1 MAVLL
6 SNGSFSVDQIVG
18 FSMFL
23 GFYFSDFIGAV
34 TIYCPIQQIFASSSR
49 KTNVS
54 VSGDFHQDPPW
65 AISVHLSDFCCYT
78 NFCCSLTFDK
88 GKRHGLLH
96 HPDNRYG
103 LVHVHLSQ
111 HPPADPHSAMP
122 SVNLASHFS
131 VPHTSIFMV
140 SQTHL
145 CMFLSCSI
153 CVSRSHSSICED
165 QATCCCT
172 QGGRGGPS
180 NGCLSGLG

>member
-1 MAVLL
+1 MAPLL
-6 SNGSFSVDQIVG
+6 SNGSSSVDWIVG
-18 FSMFL
+18 FSMCH
-23 GFYFSDFIGAV
+23 GFYFSAFIDAG
-34 TIYCPIQQIFASSSR
+34 TIYYPVWQIFVSSSR
-49 KTNVS
+49 KTNIS
-54 VSGDFHQDPPW
+54 VSGDFRQDKPW
-65 AISVHLSDFCCYT
+65 VISVHLSDFCCYT
-78 NFCCSLTFDK
+78 NFCCSLKFDK

-103 LVHVHLSQ
+103 LVPVHLSQ

-122 SVNLASHFS
+122 SVTLTSHFS

-165 QATCCCT
+165 QAACCRT
-172 QGGRGGPS
+172 HGGRGGPS